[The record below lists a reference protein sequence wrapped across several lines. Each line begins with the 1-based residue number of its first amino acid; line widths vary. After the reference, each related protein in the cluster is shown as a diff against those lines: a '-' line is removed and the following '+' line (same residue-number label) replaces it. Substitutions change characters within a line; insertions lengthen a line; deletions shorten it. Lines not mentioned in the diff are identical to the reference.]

1 MEMELELELEMEMSE
16 PEIEVA
22 SVEDKPEAPVEVEET
37 NDEQP
42 TEEQSEP
49 DSEATEEPTV
59 ETEDSTEQEEVQ
71 QEEVEETEKPVKEP
85 SAKEKA
91 ATKIVKKIGD
101 KERYDDAAQMK
112 TLIVMQI
119 LGNTK
124 TFFDTQSTIV
134 DTDVNEY
141 LNKTIEDNYGV
152 LFNMA
157 QAQTIEEMINA
168 QTLSIKDLNFSG
180 GKFFIILSLIGA
192 IIGGGWSGYRFYDDY
207 LDMKQ
212 QVQDFVA
219 PDLSEF
225 DKKIDLAEAEM
236 DKRLE
241 LIEQELEMIK
251 GEMSMILEEVQL
263 VAGVSSEL
271 KNDLKAD
278 LRAMNNDIRH
288 ITEIVNDVE
297 DRQKEDTREV
307 LDELKL
313 IEEALDIKIDKALN
327 NPLSGMSAKSK

>member
-1 MEMELELELEMEMSE
+1 MAS
-16 PEIEVA
+16 IEYQGL
-22 SVEDKPEAPVEVEET
+22 K
-37 NDEQP
+37 
-42 TEEQSEP
+42 
-49 DSEATEEPTV
+49 
-59 ETEDSTEQEEVQ
+59 
-71 QEEVEETEKPVKEP
+71 
-85 SAKEKA
+85 
-91 ATKIVKKIGD
+91 
-101 KERYDDAAQMK
+101 
-112 TLIVMQI
+112 
-119 LGNTK
+119 
-124 TFFDTQSTIV
+124 
-134 DTDVNEY
+134 
-141 LNKTIEDNYGV
+141 
-152 LFNMA
+152 
-157 QAQTIEEMINA
+157 
-168 QTLSIKDLNFSG
+168 FSG

-278 LRAMNNDIRH
+278 LRSMNNDIRH

-313 IEEALDIKIDKALN
+313 MEEALDIKIDKALN

>member
-1 MEMELELELEMEMSE
+1 MPS
-16 PEIEVA
+16 IEYQGL
-22 SVEDKPEAPVEVEET
+22 K
-37 NDEQP
+37 
-42 TEEQSEP
+42 
-49 DSEATEEPTV
+49 
-59 ETEDSTEQEEVQ
+59 
-71 QEEVEETEKPVKEP
+71 
-85 SAKEKA
+85 
-91 ATKIVKKIGD
+91 
-101 KERYDDAAQMK
+101 
-112 TLIVMQI
+112 
-119 LGNTK
+119 
-124 TFFDTQSTIV
+124 
-134 DTDVNEY
+134 
-141 LNKTIEDNYGV
+141 
-152 LFNMA
+152 
-157 QAQTIEEMINA
+157 
-168 QTLSIKDLNFSG
+168 FSG
-180 GKFFIILSLIGA
+180 GKFFIILSLISA

-225 DKKIDLAEAEM
+225 DKKIDLAKAEM

-278 LRAMNNDIRH
+278 LRAMNGDIRH

-313 IEEALDIKIDKALN
+313 IEEALDLKIEKALN